1 MKRFILSSLTT
12 AAIFTVALSSGSASA
27 LADTK
32 IFPAT
37 LCRNTLSGILAF
49 TDESNR
55 LFNASFISSARVVC
69 PIVRDNHIGKPTSI
83 QVTVV
88 DNSSAISGANFS
100 CRVHHSNPIG
110 TSGVAGAFVVTAG
123 TNSAGQVLSLPIP
136 TTVFVDGPYSVDCT
150 IPRRGVGDPSS
161 FINSI
166 KVVEVNAA
174 N

>member
-1 MKRFILSSLTT
+1 MKRLILSSLTT
-12 AAIFTVALSSGSASA
+12 AAISMIALSPGSTSA

-37 LCRNTLSGILAF
+37 LCRNTLSGLLAF
-49 TDESNR
+49 TDASSR
-55 LFNASFISSARVVC
+55 LFNGSFVSSARVVC
-69 PIVRDNHIGKPTSI
+69 PIVRDNHVGKPTSI
-83 QVTVV
+83 EVTVV
-88 DNSSAISGANFS
+88 DTSSAIGNDNFS

-110 TSGVAGAFVVTAG
+110 TSGTAGSFVVTSG
-123 TNSAGQVLSLPIP
+123 TNSAGQVLNLPIP

-166 KVVEVNAA
+166 KVVEVNAG